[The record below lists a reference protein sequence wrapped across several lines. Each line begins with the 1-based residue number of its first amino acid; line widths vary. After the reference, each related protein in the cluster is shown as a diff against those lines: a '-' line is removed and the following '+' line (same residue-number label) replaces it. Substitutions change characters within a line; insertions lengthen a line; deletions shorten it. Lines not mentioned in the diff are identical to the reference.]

1 MAYNEDKLQK
11 YISRMLK
18 IFLLLFLIK
27 LCFIYFSNL
36 QLRHLKKFLGLAN
49 QTHAKVQQLEQY
61 QYPNLE
67 FPIDFK

>member
-11 YISRMLK
+11 YISKMLK

-27 LCFIYFSNL
+27 LCFIYFLNL
-36 QLRHLKKFLGLAN
+36 QLQHLKKFLGQAN
-49 QTHAKVQQLEQY
+49 QILATVQQLKQY
-61 QYPNLE
+61 QYPNLK